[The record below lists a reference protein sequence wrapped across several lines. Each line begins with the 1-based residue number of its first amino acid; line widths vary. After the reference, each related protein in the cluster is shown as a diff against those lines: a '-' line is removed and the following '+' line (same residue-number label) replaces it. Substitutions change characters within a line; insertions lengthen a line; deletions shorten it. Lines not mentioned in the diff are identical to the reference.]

1 MPYVNETMNSMSDYE
16 SAAWQRLI
24 EEANGAN
31 TKANRKLLKVPDKVQ
46 TKAKEVGS
54 FVGTKS
60 QAAIQKIPGAQ
71 QGVEVTSE
79 LLAQAM
85 QKAIEGLHSV
95 TVDFGMNSIDTGK
108 VVERL
113 NKRGAKIESFDE
125 IRTLDLRICD
135 RATSNSKQLYSLA
148 GIAEGAASSLV
159 VSGLTVSSTVSGGTT
174 AAVAI
179 GAVATDTVAVL
190 TGMGRIVASVAAH
203 YGYDVKEPEE
213 ATFAAGVL
221 SYSTASG
228 SAEKAASLAALSR
241 LTQQMMRRATWD
253 QLSSNLMVQVLKQVY
268 KLLGMNLTKRKL
280 AQAVPVLGVVI
291 NGGLNAKMAQDT
303 FHRAHTAYRLRFLT
317 EKYGLDPAE
326 WAPKVNDPVTDIPL
340 IDEIIE
346 AEIVEAD

>member
-1 MPYVNETMNSMSDYE
+1 MNSMSDYE

-24 EEANGAN
+24 EEANGADS
-31 TKANRKLLKVPDKVQ
+31 KKNRKLLKVPDKVQ

-54 FVGTKS
+54 FVGAKS

-71 QGVEVTSE
+71 QGVDVSSE
-79 LLAQAM
+79 ALALAM
-85 QKAIEGLHSV
+85 QRAMEGLHSV
-95 TVDFGMNSIDTGK
+95 TVDFGLKSIDTSK

-113 NKRGAKIESFDE
+113 NKNGAEIESFDE
-125 IRTLDLRICD
+125 VRTLDLRICD
-135 RATSNSKQLYSLA
+135 RSTANSKQMYSLA
-148 GIAEGAASSLV
+148 GIVEGAASSLV

-174 AAVAI
+174 AAAAV
-179 GAVATDTVAVL
+179 GAVAADTMTVL
-190 TGMGRIVASVAAH
+190 IGMGRIVASVAAH

-213 ATFAAGVL
+213 AAYAAGVL

-253 QLSSNLMVQVLKQVY
+253 QLSNNLMVQVLKQVY

-280 AQAVPVLGVVI
+280 GQAVPVVGVVI

-303 FHRAHTAYRLRFLT
+303 FDRAHTAYRLRFLT

-326 WAPKVNDPVTDIPL
+326 WAPEADNPATDIPL

-346 AEIVEAD
+346 AEIVEED

>member
-1 MPYVNETMNSMSDYE
+1 MSDYE

-24 EEANGAN
+24 EEANGADS
-31 TKANRKLLKVPDKVQ
+31 KKNRKLLKVPDKVQ

-54 FVGTKS
+54 FVGAKS

-71 QGVEVTSE
+71 QGVDVSSE
-79 LLAQAM
+79 ALALAM
-85 QKAIEGLHSV
+85 QKAMEGLHSV
-95 TVDFGMNSIDTGK
+95 TVDFGLKSIDTSK

-113 NKRGAKIESFDE
+113 NKNGAEIESFDE
-125 IRTLDLRICD
+125 VRTLDLRICD
-135 RATSNSKQLYSLA
+135 RSTANSKQMYSLA
-148 GIAEGAASSLV
+148 GIVEGAASSLV

-174 AAVAI
+174 AAAAV
-179 GAVATDTVAVL
+179 GAVAADTMTVL
-190 TGMGRIVASVAAH
+190 IGMGRIVASVAAH

-213 ATFAAGVL
+213 AAYAAGVL

-253 QLSSNLMVQVLKQVY
+253 QLSNNLMVQVLKQVY

-280 AQAVPVLGVVI
+280 GQAVPVLGVVI

-303 FHRAHTAYRLRFLT
+303 FDRAHTAYRLRFLT

-326 WAPKVNDPVTDIPL
+326 WAPEADNPATDIPL

-346 AEIVEAD
+346 AEIVEED